1 MIKRPLDIIA
11 PVVLILVLVGGWEAA
26 CRILKVPAYF
36 VPPPTAVA
44 AALVKDAPKLLS
56 SGWNTLKMALL
67 ALAAAAAVA
76 FPLALF
82 AGLSRSFAKAVQPLA
97 VTLQVT
103 PVVAIAPLVMIWAGL
118 DHADRAIVALAAV
131 VAFFPLFSGALTGLR
146 SCDPDLRRL
155 FALYGAS
162 RVQVLFR
169 LRLPSALPFFLEG
182 LKVAC
187 GLAVI
192 GAVVAEFVAGSGGA
206 QGLAWRI
213 LEAGQRLRTA
223 EMFAAVLVLGV
234 LGAGLNAIVA
244 SLEKVLL
251 ARWLGRPLAGD

>member
-1 MIKRPLDIIA
+1 MKRPLDVVA
-11 PVVLILVLVGGWEAA
+11 PLVLVIVIVGGWEAA
-26 CRILKVPAYF
+26 CRLLKVPAYF
-36 VPPPTAVA
+36 VPPPSAVA
-44 AALVKDAPKLLS
+44 LVLVRQAPSLLAS
-56 SGWNTLKMALL
+56 AWNTLSMALQALFMAALFALPLALL
-67 ALAAAAAVA
+67 AGV
-76 FPLALF
+76 
-82 AGLSRSFAKAVQPLA
+82 SRSFAKAVHPLA

-103 PVVAIAPLVMIWAGL
+103 PVVAVAPLVVIWAGL
-118 DHADRAIVALAAV
+118 DHPQRAIVALAAV

-155 FALYGAS
+155 FALYGSS

-169 LRLPSALPFFLEG
+169 LRLPSAIPFMLEG
-182 LKVAC
+182 LKVAS

-223 EMFAAVLVLGV
+223 DMFAAVLVLGV
-234 LGAGLNAIVA
+234 LGAGLNAVIGA
-244 SLEKVLL
+244 LEKLLL